1 MHLGIIMDGNRRFA
15 KKNLLSSI
23 SGHQNGFKNLLLI
36 TSIAPK
42 YHVKSL
48 TVYALSTENFKNR
61 PTDEISNICMI
72 LKKGLEQ
79 YSNQLIED
87 GVKIKFLGNLSVFNQ
102 ELQGLMANIESKT
115 SNNTKLTLQVC
126 LNYGGRDEIVY
137 AVNQLLGKEFITEQ
151 DIKNHLYSPIEPD
164 LIIRTGGDVRLSNF
178 LTWQATYSE
187 LYFTDKLWPEF
198 DESDLEIAIRQFQS
212 KDRRFGR

>member
-1 MHLGIIMDGNRRFA
+1 MYLGIIMDGNKRFA
-15 KKNLLSSI
+15 KKNLLSTM

-36 TSIAPK
+36 ASIAPK
-42 YHVKSL
+42 YNVQSL
-48 TVYALSTENFKNR
+48 TVYALSTENFNNR

-87 GVKIKFLGNLSVFNQ
+87 GVRIKFLGNLSVFNQ
-102 ELQGLMANIESKT
+102 ELQDLMADIESKT
-115 SNNTKLTLQVC
+115 SVNIKLTLQVC

-137 AVNQLLGKEFITEQ
+137 AVNQLLGKESVNEQ
-151 DIKNHLYSPIEPD
+151 DLKDHLYSPIEPD

>member
-1 MHLGIIMDGNRRFA
+1 M
-15 KKNLLSSI
+15 

-42 YHVKSL
+42 YNVQSL
-48 TVYALSTENFKNR
+48 TVYALSTENFNNR

-87 GVKIKFLGNLSVFNQ
+87 GVRIKFLGNLSVFNQ
-102 ELQGLMANIESKT
+102 GLQDLMADIESKT
-115 SNNTKLTLQVC
+115 SVNIKLTLQVC

-137 AVNQLLGKEFITEQ
+137 AVNQLLGKESVNEQ
-151 DIKNHLYSPIEPD
+151 DIKDHLYSPIEPD

>member
-15 KKNLLSSI
+15 KKNLLSTI

-42 YHVKSL
+42 YDVQSL

-61 PTDEISNICMI
+61 PTEEISNICMI

-87 GVKIKFLGNLSVFNQ
+87 GVRIKFLGNLSVFNR
-102 ELQGLMANIESKT
+102 ELQNLMANIESKT

-137 AVNQLLGKEFITEQ
+137 AVNQLIGRESITEQ
-151 DIKNHLYSPIEPD
+151 DIKDHLYSPIEPD
-164 LIIRTGGDVRLSNF
+164 LIIRTGGDVRLSTF

-198 DESDLEIAIRQFQS
+198 DESDLKKTLRQFQS
-212 KDRRFGR
+212 KDRRFGK

>member
-15 KKNLLSSI
+15 KKNLLSTI

-42 YHVKSL
+42 YDVQSL

-87 GVKIKFLGNLSVFNQ
+87 GVRIKFLGNLSVFNQ
-102 ELQGLMANIESKT
+102 ELQDLIANIESKT

-137 AVNQLLGKEFITEQ
+137 AVNRLIGRESITEQ
-151 DIKNHLYSPIEPD
+151 DIKDHLYSPIEPD

-198 DESDLEIAIRQFQS
+198 DESDLKKALRQFQS
-212 KDRRFGR
+212 KDRRFGK